1 MGCNL
6 EEEKKSLL
14 RKGKGKKMKAKSGFT
29 LVEILIVVVILGI
42 LAAIVIPQFTSAS
55 TEAKESALV
64 SNLQSVRSQIELY
77 KIHHND
83 ELPGDAANSSGGVD
97 FTMAMT
103 SLTNQ
108 AGVVDTSSG
117 ADPTYRFGPYMRE
130 IPVNPFND
138 DPNVSVSG
146 TAISGQGDNSTGWHF
161 VDSTGGTD
169 AGLFQANDDRA
180 NPLDDTDWHT
190 GY

>member
-1 MGCNL
+1 
-6 EEEKKSLL
+6 
-14 RKGKGKKMKAKSGFT
+14 MKAKKGFT

-64 SNLQSVRSQIELY
+64 SDLQSVRSQIELY

-83 ELPGDAANSSGGVD
+83 ELPGSQAGND
-97 FTMAMT
+97 FTTAMT
-103 SLTNQ
+103 SKTNQ
-108 AGVVDTSSG
+108 DGQDTTQ
-117 ADPTYRFGPYMRE
+117 ALDPTTCRYGPYMRE

-138 DPNVSVSG
+138 LNTVLEQA
-146 TAISGQGDNSTGWHF
+146 TATNGQGSNLNGWIF
-161 VDSTGGTD
+161 VNAGVDE
-169 AGLFQANDDRA
+169 GLFQADDDKA
-180 NPLDDTDWHT
+180 NPLDATDWHT

>member
-1 MGCNL
+1 
-6 EEEKKSLL
+6 
-14 RKGKGKKMKAKSGFT
+14 MKAKSGFT

-64 SNLQSVRSQIELY
+64 SDLQSVRSQIELY

-97 FTMAMT
+97 FTDAMT

-108 AGVVDTSSG
+108 AGVVDTSG
-117 ADPTYRFGPYMRE
+117 GTDPLFRYGPYMRE
-130 IPVNPFND
+130 LPINPFND
-138 DPNVSVSG
+138 LNTCTVDG
-146 TAISGQGDNSTGWHF
+146 TAKSGQGLSDTGWHF
-161 VDSTGGTD
+161 VDSTGGTNS
-169 AGLFQANDDRA
+169 GLFQANDDKA
-180 NPLDDTDWHT
+180 NPLDDLDWHT